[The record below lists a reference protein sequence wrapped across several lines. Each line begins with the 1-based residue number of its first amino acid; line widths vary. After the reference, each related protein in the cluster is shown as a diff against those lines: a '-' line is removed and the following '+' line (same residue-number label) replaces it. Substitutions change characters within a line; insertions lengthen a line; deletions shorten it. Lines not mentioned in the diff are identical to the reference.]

1 MTVTWGSAS
10 GATSGYQY
18 RYSTNAACLVA
29 EIGCD
34 FGGTDKDWTDHG
46 TGQGDTTLTLNDL
59 PTGHNY
65 FFQVRGRAGSNRG
78 EASLPSD
85 GVFHPP
91 SSPAKLSGLTAES
104 GMDQQVKLD
113 WTDPPAGDNVVNY
126 DYRVDSGDGNGWSIW
141 QEFTTTSSDYTITGL
156 TNGVTHSFQIRATN
170 SVGAGPE
177 SDTVSATPS
186 GPPVAPG
193 DLRATPQDGSVRL
206 RWNDPNDSNID
217 RYQFRYK
224 SDGDFN
230 AWADISGSDASTTD
244 YTVSPLTNGTEYTF
258 EVRAVDSDRAEGDQA
273 GPASS
278 ATATPTTDAKAPSQ
292 MSNVQHTV
300 TGVTGGS
307 GGTVTFT
314 WDDPSESFINVYQ
327 YRLSESS
334 SFEEFTLWVDIP
346 STGPSTVTW
355 APNIY
360 GSSPTVFYELRA
372 VNTTPN
378 PALPGLATAV
388 AVFRTNTPGGSPEP
402 PAKPTGFSAAA
413 EWDDTN
419 TQWDVVLSWTDPSD
433 TAIDKYQY
441 RQSTDGGTNWNP
453 DWTDIAFSDSF
464 STAHSIID
472 VAASTTYT
480 FQVRAVDTD
489 LAGDSGNGASSS
501 AEATTPG
508 APNAPTGLSATPT
521 DDDTTANVNEAETQV
536 VLAWSAGARITG
548 VVVDDYEYRVRV
560 SGDVSWSEWADTDP
574 FETESVWS
582 YTVLGLLPSTT
593 YEFQVRAN
601 AGALNSDPSGSA
613 SATTETPAEG
623 IPQPE
628 PPTGLSAGAGN
639 EQVTLTWANPNNE
652 YIRRYRYRQAA
663 GESSAT
669 DVETA
674 DWQQIDGSDKD
685 TTNHTVTGLD
695 NGTAYS
701 FQVQAEGAGVDNF
714 SGASDTATAIPRVPR
729 PPSGGGGPSRD
740 SVTAHNSDETIG
752 VTIEKPASV
761 TLGVAVVDQ
770 ACNTAAPGGTVHLCV
785 QASASGAVENLAT
798 SPAFMTIVILTEQWT
813 RMEGAYDADPRRFFL
828 SKRSSSA
835 EAWANIVWCI
845 DDPGQ
850 ECYLLQET
858 EQGGATVFVYN
869 IVSFSQY
876 AIRTVSVD
884 GVGGGGRCVG
894 INCRAVI
901 VGGGGG
907 TGRGPQHRLPATTRT
922 PAPTPRPTVAPTV
935 RPTVLPPTVTPTA
948 VPPTSVPPTRVP
960 PTALPPTPT
969 EAPTPPVQVE
979 APTPPPPTPVDA
991 PTLEPT
997 EVTAALP
1004 PTAVAPA
1011 PTSIPPLVGEPEGN
1025 LPPWLLIVI
1034 IAAVLAVGGM
1044 GFLAFR
1050 LLRAQ

>member
-1 MTVTWGSAS
+1 MTLSWDNPNDGTIINYSYQRDDGDGKGWGDWQNFTTETDTPNSHTVTDLTNGS
-10 GATSGYQY
+10 T
-18 RYSTNAACLVA
+18 YS
-29 EIGCD
+29 
-34 FGGTDKDWTDHG
+34 
-46 TGQGDTTLTLNDL
+46 
-59 PTGHNY
+59 
-65 FFQVRGRAGSNRG
+65 FQVRANNNIGPGT
-78 EASLPSD
+78 ASET
-85 GVFHPP
+85 V
-91 SSPAKLSGLTAES
+91 TAIP
-104 GMDQQVKLD
+104 
-113 WTDPPAGDNVVNY
+113 T
-126 DYRVDSGDGNGWSIW
+126 
-141 QEFTTTSSDYTITGL
+141 
-156 TNGVTHSFQIRATN
+156 
-170 SVGAGPE
+170 
-177 SDTVSATPS
+177 
-186 GPPVAPG
+186 GPPTAPR
-193 DLRATPQDGSVRL
+193 DLRATPQNGSVRL
-206 RWNDPNDSNID
+206 HWNDPNDDDID
-217 RYQFRYK
+217 RYQLRYK
-224 SDGDFN
+224 SNGDFN
-230 AWADISGSDASTTD
+230 TWADIPSSDASTTH
-244 YTVSPLTNGTEYTF
+244 YEVPSLANGTEYTF

-273 GPASS
+273 GAASS
-278 ATATPTTDAKAPSQ
+278 AAATPTNAARAPSQ
-292 MSNVQHTV
+292 MSNVQRTV
-300 TGVTGGS
+300 TEVTDGG

-314 WDDPSESFINVYQ
+314 WDNPSESFINEYQ
-327 YRLSESS
+327 FRYSESS
-334 SFEEFTLWVDIP
+334 NSEGFTDWAKIP
-346 STGPSTVTW
+346 SSGSSTVTW
-355 APNIY
+355 APGIH
-360 GSSPTVFYELRA
+360 GSSSIVFYELRA
-372 VNTTPN
+372 VNTTPD
-378 PALPGLATAV
+378 PDLEGPETAIPV
-388 AVFRTNTPGGSPEP
+388 ERSNTPGTSTP
-402 PAKPTGFSAAA
+402 PPSAPTGFSATA

-419 TQWDVVLSWTDPSD
+419 SHWDVVLSWTDPSEP
-433 TAIDKYQY
+433 AIDKYQY
-441 RQSTDGGTNWNP
+441 RQSTDGGSNWSP
-453 DWTDIAFSDSF
+453 DWEDISGSG
-464 STAHSIID
+464 
-472 VAASTTYT
+472 ASTTSHRFNDLAAGTTFT
-480 FQVRAVDTD
+480 FQIRAVDTD
-489 LAGDSGNGASSS
+489 LAEGSGNGASSG
-501 AEATTPG
+501 AQATTTG

-574 FETESVWS
+574 VETESVWS
-582 YTVLGLLPSTT
+582 YTVPGLLPSTT
-593 YEFQVRAN
+593 YEFQVWAN

-729 PPSGGGGPSRD
+729 PPSGGGGTSRD
-740 SVTAHNSDETIG
+740 SVTANNSDETIG
-752 VTIEKPASV
+752 VTIQKPASV

-785 QASASGAVENLAT
+785 QASASGSGVVQRLAT
-798 SPAFMTIVILTEQWT
+798 SPAFMTIVISPEQWT
-813 RMEGAYDADPRRFFL
+813 RMEGAYNADPRRFFL

-858 EQGGATVFVYN
+858 EQGGATMFVYN

-876 AIRTVSVD
+876 AIRTVGTD
-884 GVGGGGRCVG
+884 GAGGGSCSG

-901 VGGGGG
+901 IGGGGG

-922 PAPTPRPTVAPTV
+922 PVPTPRPTVAPTV
-935 RPTVLPPTVTPTA
+935 RPTVVPATVTPTA

-1011 PTSIPPLVGEPEGN
+1011 PTPIPPLVGEPEGN

>member
-1 MTVTWGSAS
+1 M
-10 GATSGYQY
+10 ATAG
-18 RYSTNAACLVA
+18 R
-29 EIGCD
+29 
-34 FGGTDKDWTDHG
+34 H
-46 TGQGDTTLTLNDL
+46 
-59 PTGHNY
+59 H
-65 FFQVRGRAGSNRG
+65 RAGV
-78 EASLPSD
+78 AALT
-85 GVFHPP
+85 PP
-91 SSPAKLSGLTAES
+91 SSP
-104 GMDQQVKLD
+104 
-113 WTDPPAGDNVVNY
+113 
-126 DYRVDSGDGNGWSIW
+126 SIGIW
-141 QEFTTTSSDYTITGL
+141 LGPFAFPYPSSLVSTTGTFRFG
-156 TNGVTHSFQIRATN
+156 GF
-170 SVGAGPE
+170 G
-177 SDTVSATPS
+177 
-186 GPPVAPG
+186 
-193 DLRATPQDGSVRL
+193 VRL

-217 RYQFRYK
+217 LYQFRYK

-230 AWADISGSDASTTD
+230 SWADIPNSEASTTA
-244 YTVSPLTNGTEYTF
+244 YTATSLTNGTEYTF
-258 EVRAVDSDRAEGDQA
+258 EVRAIDSDRPEGDQA
-273 GPASS
+273 GPASE
-278 ATATPTTDAKAPSQ
+278 AIATPTTAAKAPSE

-300 TGVTGGS
+300 TGVTNGA
-307 GGTVTFT
+307 GGTVAFT
-314 WDDPSESFINVYQ
+314 WDDPDEDFINKYQ
-327 YRLSESS
+327 YRSKCHNTSESCDNAFDDTISWSDVPS
-334 SFEEFTLWVDIP
+334 SSASTTSYSRAIP
-346 STGPSTVTW
+346 GNNTIV
-355 APNIY
+355 Y
-360 GSSPTVFYELRA
+360 FQLKA
-372 VNTTPN
+372 VNTTPDTDLDG
-378 PALPGLATAV
+378 PTTTV
-388 AVFRTNTPGGSPEP
+388 TVTRSNTPGTSNP
-402 PAKPTGFSAAA
+402 PPSAPAGFSATAD
-413 EWDDTN
+413 WDDTN
-419 TQWDVVLSWTDPSD
+419 SHWDVVLDWTDPSD
-433 TAIDKYQY
+433 TDIDKYQY
-441 RQSTDGGTNWNP
+441 RQSTDGGSNWSP
-453 DWTDIAFSDSF
+453 DWEDISGSG
-464 STAHSIID
+464 
-472 VAASTTYT
+472 ASTTSHRLNDLAAGTTFT
-480 FQVRAVDTD
+480 FQIRAVDTD
-489 LAGDSGNGASSS
+489 LAEGSGNGASSG
-501 AEATTPG
+501 AQATTTG

-582 YTVLGLLPSTT
+582 YTVPGLLPSTT

-652 YIRRYRYRQAA
+652 YIRRYRYRVAA
-663 GESSAT
+663 EGAAIDT
-669 DVETA
+669 V
-674 DWQQIDGSDKD
+674 DWQQISGSDKD
-685 TTNHTVTGLD
+685 TTNHTVTDLT
-695 NGTAYS
+695 NGTTYS
-701 FQVQAEGAGVDNF
+701 FQVQAVGAGDNNL
-714 SGASDTATAIPRVPR
+714 SDPSNTATATPRVPR
-729 PPSGGGGPSRD
+729 PPSGGGGTSRD
-740 SVTAHNSDETIG
+740 SVTANNSDETIG
-752 VTIEKPASV
+752 VTIEKPTSV
-761 TLGVAVVDQ
+761 TVELAVVDQ
-770 ACNTAAPGGTVHLCV
+770 ACNTAAPGGSVHLCV
-785 QASASGAVENLAT
+785 QASASGSGVVQRLLA
-798 SPAFMTIVILTEQWT
+798 SPAFMTIVISPERWT
-813 RMEGAYDADPRRFFL
+813 QMEGAYDADPRRFFL

-876 AIRTVSVD
+876 AIRTVGTD
-884 GVGGGGRCVG
+884 GAGGGGGGSCSG

-901 VGGGGG
+901 IGGGGG

-922 PAPTPRPTVAPTV
+922 PAPTARPTVAPTV
-935 RPTVLPPTVTPTA
+935 RPAVVTPTAIPPTA
-948 VPPTSVPPTRVP
+948 VPPTAVPPTVVP

-969 EAPTPPVQVE
+969 DAPTPPVQVE

-1011 PTSIPPLVGEPEGN
+1011 ATPIPPLVGEPEGD